1 MLISAGVCVHLL
13 RASGLATLASLTSH
27 HFLLHTTCAFSYL
40 HILTT
45 ILGAAFTCIDC
56 MTDFQGNSYMAHTS
70 CMSEA
75 QKYQGHLYR
84 PEKEKKGKQNQN
96 QNNKQNQQQGYNHNQ
111 KAVQPYVSE
120 EIENQISVVETM
132 PEAPT
137 PPSAVP
143 DFEAKPNVFDFY
155 AGQATPNV
163 STADLTKFASAA
175 TAVVKF
181 DTAAETPAP
190 KKSKKKDEPKSDK
203 KDKKRKRLHVDTSA
217 SPSVDRDL
225 DMPDI
230 EGGSSV
236 TPGLHTGLTGGLKQ
250 LMERDV
256 FPPTPTDSGDAET
269 PIKRKKSDSKKA
281 KKEVGLMARMGGALI
296 NSSVGRRTSSGS
308 TTKKEHEE
316 DKPRKKTKAIEAS
329 PAVASTEVVAY
340 ADGVGALQPEEMASQ
355 LMALVPVEEEKSMSM
370 DKALKRYHRMRA
382 EAGGAG
388 KAVEEKELWKALRMK
403 RNDRGEIVLFFA
415 EASA

>member
-1 MLISAGVCVHLL
+1 
-13 RASGLATLASLTSH
+13 
-27 HFLLHTTCAFSYL
+27 
-40 HILTT
+40 
-45 ILGAAFTCIDC
+45 
-56 MTDFQGNSYMAHTS
+56 MAHTS

-84 PEKEKKGKQNQN
+84 PEKEKKGKQNNQQN

-111 KAVQPYVSE
+111 PATPSKAVQPYVSE
-120 EIENQISVVETM
+120 EIENQIAVVETM

-155 AGQATPNV
+155 AGQATPNA
-163 STADLTKFASAA
+163 STADLTKFASAT

-181 DTAAETPAP
+181 DAAAETPAP

-225 DMPDI
+225 EMADAGD
-230 EGGSSV
+230 SV
-236 TPGLHTGLTGGLKQ
+236 VPGLHTGLTGGLKQ

-269 PIKRKKSDSKKA
+269 PIKRKKSESKKV
-281 KKEVGLMARMGGALI
+281 KKEQPGLMARMGSSLI
-296 NSSVGRRTSSGS
+296 NSSVGRRTSAGS
-308 TTKKEHEE
+308 AGKTHDE
-316 DKPRKKTKAIEAS
+316 DKPRKKTKAIEAA
-329 PAVASTEVVAY
+329 PAVASTDVIAY
-340 ADGVGALQPEEMASQ
+340 ADGAAPLEPAAMAEQ
-355 LMALVPVEEEKSMSM
+355 LMALVPTEEEKSMSM

>member
-1 MLISAGVCVHLL
+1 
-13 RASGLATLASLTSH
+13 
-27 HFLLHTTCAFSYL
+27 
-40 HILTT
+40 
-45 ILGAAFTCIDC
+45 

-84 PEKEKKGKQNQN
+84 PEKEKKGKQNQSQNNN
-96 QNNKQNQQQGYNHNQ
+96 QNKQNQQQGYNHNQ
-111 KAVQPYVSE
+111 TAPSKAVQPYIAE
-120 EIENQISVVETM
+120 EIENQIAVVEKM

-155 AGQATPNV
+155 AGQATPNA
-163 STADLTKFASAA
+163 STADLTKFASSD

-181 DTAAETPAP
+181 DVETPAP
-190 KKSKKKDEPKSDK
+190 KKSKRAKADEKAPKS
-203 KDKKRKRLHVDTSA
+203 DKKRKRLHVDTSA

-225 DMPDI
+225 EMADAND
-230 EGGSSV
+230 SAV
-236 TPGLHTGLTGGLKQ
+236 PGLHTGLTGGLKQ
-250 LMERDV
+250 LMERDI

-269 PIKRKKSDSKKA
+269 PIKRKKSEKKV
-281 KKEVGLMARMGGALI
+281 KKEVGLMARMGSSLI
-296 NSSVGRRTSSGS
+296 NSSVGRRTSAGS
-308 TTKKEHEE
+308 AGKTHDE
-316 DKPRKKTKAIEAS
+316 DKPRKKTKAIEAA
-329 PAVASTEVVAY
+329 PVVASTEVIAY
-340 ADGVGALQPEEMASQ
+340 ADGAASLEPAAMAEQ

>member
-1 MLISAGVCVHLL
+1 
-13 RASGLATLASLTSH
+13 
-27 HFLLHTTCAFSYL
+27 
-40 HILTT
+40 
-45 ILGAAFTCIDC
+45 
-56 MTDFQGNSYMAHTS
+56 MAHTS

-96 QNNKQNQQQGYNHNQ
+96 QQNNANKQNQQQGYNHNQ

-120 EIENQISVVETM
+120 EVENQIAVVETM

-143 DFEAKPNVFDFY
+143 DFVADAKPNVFDFY
-155 AGQATPNV
+155 AGQATPNA
-163 STADLTKFASAA
+163 STADLTKFASPA

-181 DTAAETPAP
+181 DAETPAP
-190 KKSKKKDEPKSDK
+190 KKSKKKEEKAPKS
-203 KDKKRKRLHVDTSA
+203 DKKRKRLHVDTSA
-217 SPSVDRDL
+217 SSSVDRDL
-225 DMPDI
+225 EMADAND
-230 EGGSSV
+230 SAV
-236 TPGLHTGLTGGLKQ
+236 PGLHTGLTGGLKQ

-256 FPPTPTDSGDAET
+256 FPMTPTDSGDAET
-269 PIKRKKSDSKKA
+269 PIKRKKSEKREKKD
-281 KKEVGLMARMGGALI
+281 KKEVGLMARMGSSLI

-308 TTKKEHEE
+308 SGKHEE
-316 DKPRKKTKAIEAS
+316 DKPRKKTKAIEAA

-340 ADGVGALQPEEMASQ
+340 ADGVGALEPAAMAEQ

>member
-1 MLISAGVCVHLL
+1 
-13 RASGLATLASLTSH
+13 
-27 HFLLHTTCAFSYL
+27 
-40 HILTT
+40 
-45 ILGAAFTCIDC
+45 
-56 MTDFQGNSYMAHTS
+56 MAHTS

-84 PEKEKKGKQNQN
+84 PEKEKKGKQNNQQN
-96 QNNKQNQQQGYNHNQ
+96 QNNKQNQQQGYKHNQ
-111 KAVQPYVSE
+111 QSTGANNTKALAPYVEE
-120 EIENQISVVETM
+120 EIENRVALVETM

-155 AGQATPNV
+155 AGQATPNA
-163 STADLTKFASAA
+163 STADLTKFASEE

-181 DTAAETPAP
+181 DAETPKPA
-190 KKSKKKDEPKSDK
+190 KSKKKDGKEEKAPKS
-203 KDKKRKRLHVDTSA
+203 DKKRKRLHVDTSA

-225 DMPDI
+225 EMADAND
-230 EGGSSV
+230 SAV
-236 TPGLHTGLTGGLKQ
+236 PGLHTGLTGGLKQ

-256 FPPTPTDSGDAET
+256 FPMTPTDSGNAET
-269 PIKRKKSDSKKA
+269 PIKRKKSEKKV
-281 KKEVGLMARMGGALI
+281 KKEVGLMARMGSSLI
-296 NSSVGRRTSSGS
+296 NSSVGRRTSGGSSG
-308 TTKKEHEE
+308 KHEE
-316 DKPRKKTKAIEAS
+316 DKPRKKTKAIEAA

-340 ADGVGALQPEEMASQ
+340 ADGVGALEPAAMAEQ

-370 DKALKRYHRMRA
+370 DKALKRYHRMRS

-415 EASA
+415 EQSA

>member
-1 MLISAGVCVHLL
+1 
-13 RASGLATLASLTSH
+13 
-27 HFLLHTTCAFSYL
+27 
-40 HILTT
+40 
-45 ILGAAFTCIDC
+45 
-56 MTDFQGNSYMAHTS
+56 
-70 CMSEA
+70 MSEA

-96 QNNKQNQQQGYNHNQ
+96 QQNNTNKQNQQQGYNHPQANNT
-111 KAVQPYVSE
+111 KALAPYVTE
-120 EIENQISVVETM
+120 EIENQIAVVETM

-137 PPSAVP
+137 PPSAVA

-155 AGQATPNV
+155 AGQATPNA
-163 STADLTKFASAA
+163 STADLTKFAS
-175 TAVVKF
+175 TSAVVKF
-181 DTAAETPAP
+181 DAETPAP
-190 KKSKKKDEPKSDK
+190 KKSKKKEEKTPKS
-203 KDKKRKRLHVDTSA
+203 DKKRKRLHVDTSA

-230 EGGSSV
+230 EGGSSAI
-236 TPGLHTGLTGGLKQ
+236 PGLHTGLTGGLKQ

-269 PIKRKKSDSKKA
+269 PIKRKKSEKKA
-281 KKEVGLMARMGGALI
+281 KKEVGLMARMGSSLI

-308 TTKKEHEE
+308 SGKHEE
-316 DKPRKKTKAIEAS
+316 DKPRKKTKAIEAA
-329 PAVASTEVVAY
+329 PAVASTEVIAY
-340 ADGVGALQPEEMASQ
+340 ADGAAPLEPAAMAEQ
-355 LMALVPVEEEKSMSM
+355 LMALVPLEEEKSMSM